1 MLRSLSSA
9 MALLLW
15 AAAAFAEP
23 NTEVLTALKR
33 GDAILA
39 ADLLRQ
45 ASAME
50 PCAQSGVTPLHV
62 AAAYGYPEIVQML
75 LEAGVDAGER
85 GPNGNTPLLYAAQ
98 GGHAEVVKMLLQAGS
113 DPDAQNDVG
122 ATAAGL
128 ALGFGHRDVT
138 GALIGAVAPAD
149 RTGSSINSWLWA
161 AGLLAAATGT
171 GAALLKH
178 HVGAGAPHSRH
189 RDDRKQTV

>member
-1 MLRSLSSA
+1 MLYSLPSA

-23 NTEVLTALKR
+23 NTEVITALKR

-62 AAAYGYPEIVQML
+62 AAAYGYPAIVQML

-98 GGHAEVVKMLLQAGS
+98 GGHAEVVKMLLQAGA

-128 ALGFGHRDVT
+128 ALGFGHRDVS
-138 GALIGAVAPAD
+138 GALGAVAK
-149 RTGSSINSWLWA
+149 TGSSANSWLWA
-161 AGLLAAATGT
+161 LDLLAAATGT
-171 GAALLKH
+171 GAALLRH
-178 HVGAGAPHSRH
+178 HVGAGPHHARH
-189 RDDRKQTV
+189 RDDRKQTA